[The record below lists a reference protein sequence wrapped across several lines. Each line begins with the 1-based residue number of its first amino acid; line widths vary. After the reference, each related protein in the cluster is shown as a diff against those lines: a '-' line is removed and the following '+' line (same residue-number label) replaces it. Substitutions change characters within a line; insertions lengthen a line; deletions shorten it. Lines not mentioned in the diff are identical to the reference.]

1 MSTSSNT
8 SLGTGLSGIFTNT
21 SNIIGTHAASHAIG
35 SIYTSN
41 TSNSYHPEPYDISKS
56 PFCRIS
62 LTKSENNGIVME
74 LRITD
79 KYSTHSTKEPKL
91 YVISSVENL
100 GKEIQNAVTM
110 EILKQ

>member
-8 SLGTGLSGIFTNT
+8 TLAITGALYSANHVLGN
-21 SNIIGTHAASHAIG
+21 
-35 SIYTSN
+35 IYTSN
-41 TSNSYHPEPYDISKS
+41 TNGSYNLEPFDVSKS

-74 LRITD
+74 LRMTD
-79 KYSTHSTKEPKL
+79 KYSMHSSNEPKV

-100 GKEIQNAVTM
+100 GKEIQNAVAM
-110 EILKQ
+110 EIMKQ